1 MSSVTTRGLVCG
13 YDGFRLEW
21 PDTTLRAGEMTAVL
35 GPNGSGKS
43 TALRCLAGL
52 LRPLAG
58 AVDLDGRTV
67 AAADGPGADRRALAR
82 SIAFMPQF
90 TAVVFPFTAQ
100 EVVLMGRHPHLGRV
114 AFEGAN
120 DRGIARSALERCGV
134 GGLADRLFETLS
146 GGEMQRVVLARAL
159 AQQAEVLVLDEPTA
173 ALDPANTQTIFSVLG
188 SLADEGA
195 TVVLATHELQHT
207 GLSADRALLLDTN
220 GLLADGPPAEVLDAG
235 NVHAAYGA
243 DVDVVEKDGRRWVV
257 PTGGGA
263 R

>member
-1 MSSVTTRGLVCG
+1 METRGLVCG

-21 PDTTLRAGEMTAVL
+21 PDTTLRPGEMTAVL

-52 LRPLAG
+52 LRPLEG
-58 AVDLDGRTV
+58 EVTLLGSTIIS
-67 AAADGPGADRRALAR
+67 ADGAGTDRRSLAR

-90 TAVVFPFTAQ
+90 TAVVFPFTAL
-100 EVVLMGRHPHLGRV
+100 EVVLMGRHPHLGSL
-114 AFEGAN
+114 AFESAD

-134 GGLADRLFETLS
+134 DDLADRLFETLS

-173 ALDPANTQTIFSVLG
+173 ALDPANTQAIFSVLG
-188 SLADEGA
+188 ALADDGA

-207 GLSADRALLLDTN
+207 GLSADRALLLDAN
-220 GLLADGPPAEVLDAG
+220 GLLADGPPDEVLDAA

-257 PTGGGA
+257 PTGGVG